1 MLNAGLWSSGGGRE
15 GKVMPVVVDPYLARS
30 LRPHQ
35 EEGIRFMYRWGRIE
49 GGVGT
54 SQGRHPQWPQCGL
67 PSKLLPKSSLPILR
81 CTMESQSREAAGC
94 ILADEM
100 GLGKTLQ
107 VIALV
112 WTLLR
117 QGPGPDGKAAA
128 QKVIVVTPV
137 STAQHLSRAVICR

>member
-1 MLNAGLWSSGGGRE
+1 
-15 GKVMPVVVDPYLARS
+15 
-30 LRPHQ
+30 
-35 EEGIRFMYRWGRIE
+35 
-49 GGVGT
+49 
-54 SQGRHPQWPQCGL
+54 
-67 PSKLLPKSSLPILR
+67 
-81 CTMESQSREAAGC
+81 MESQSREAAGC

-107 VIALV
+107 VIGLV